1 MVSYKINPASLQI
14 ITSIGVYFRPNGKKI
29 EGEWLNGVQHGECT
43 ITETDGTQKIGEWS
57 QGKRVKKLT

>member
-43 ITETDGTQKIGEWS
+43 ITEADGTQKVG
-57 QGKRVKKLT
+57 